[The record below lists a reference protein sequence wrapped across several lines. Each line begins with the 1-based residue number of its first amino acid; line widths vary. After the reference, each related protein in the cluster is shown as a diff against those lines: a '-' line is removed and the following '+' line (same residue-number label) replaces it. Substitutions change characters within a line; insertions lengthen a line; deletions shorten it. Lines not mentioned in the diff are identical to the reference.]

1 MLKQCGNYQLVLS
14 IFVSLS
20 KEWSEKLDN
29 QNFSEYSKYSTC
41 FQKFISKLVEIGN
54 AKALDE
60 VDRICSS
67 ICNQFFVSEKKSI
80 NKRGL
85 LVVSDV
91 YAKINDKVNDDQL
104 KLCTSKEGLS
114 FFKNIEFDLS
124 KSLEKFDYYEVRD
137 HILKINDLLNILVV
151 AVMTSKP
158 KNEESLFEVINSISN
173 YLKGYFSLLSKQDY
187 DLSSTVKDQLYSGMF
202 EIGNSKNIL
211 NEGASF
217 LFFIY
222 CRDVIDHDFIMPILE
237 KISGVSKDENELY
250 DDFTTIKNKEQAT
263 ALLALECY
271 IFGMILHNE
280 SKIMGYEKFIKDF
293 LRSLI
298 NNSLEC
304 LKTRLNY
311 IDLDTYYQIISM
323 IKNHFCSTNSKVIL
337 LREDYMTCFFLFI
350 LTDLVLNTNDKTFN
364 SLLDDLINEVSV
376 PAEDILK
383 EAFAILTRFCCD
395 SEKQVSQ
402 QINTQVNLVLNRR
415 R

>member
-1 MLKQCGNYQLVLS
+1 MS

-29 QNFSEYSKYSTC
+29 QNFSEYSKYTAY
-41 FQKFISKLVEIGN
+41 FKKFISKLMEIGN

-124 KSLEKFDYYEVRD
+124 KSLEKFDYYEARD

-151 AVMTSKP
+151 SVMTTKQ
-158 KNEESLFEVINSISN
+158 KNEKSLLKVIISISD
-173 YLKGYFSLLSKQDY
+173 YLKGYFSWLSKQDY

-202 EIGNSKNIL
+202 EIGNKYGNSKNIL

-217 LFFIY
+217 LFFVY
-222 CRDVIDHDFIMPILE
+222 CRNAIDHDFFVPILE

-250 DDFTTIKNKEQAT
+250 DDFTTIKNKEQST

-271 IFGMILHNE
+271 IIGMILYNE
-280 SKIMGYEKFIKDF
+280 SKIMGDENHIKEC
-293 LRSLI
+293 LKRLI

-304 LKTRLNY
+304 LKTRSNY

-323 IKNHFCSTNSKVIL
+323 IKNHFCSTNSKVIS
-337 LREDYMTCFFLFI
+337 LRVDYMTCFFSFI

-364 SLLDDLINEVSV
+364 KLLDDLNKVSV
-376 PAEDILK
+376 PAKNILK
-383 EAFAILTRFCCD
+383 EAFAILTRLCCD
-395 SEKQVSQ
+395 SEEQVSQ
-402 QINTQVNLVLNRR
+402 QFNAHVNLVLNREDNFNKKAF
-415 R
+415 